1 MGSTKDRIVRTIFFL
16 IIALHVMI
24 VMAPFVWLLYSSLKT
39 NKEFMASV
47 WNLPAH
53 LNWGNYATA
62 WGEGALGVYM
72 LNSVIVC
79 VVTVGLTVIVSTSAG
94 FCLGTRRRLKW
105 VPKVEF
111 VLLATMTIPAY
122 VSLVPIVQTM
132 KAIGLMNTRLGVILP
147 TLAFNVPMSIFIMR
161 SFFVTMPY
169 EIIEA
174 ANFDGASEP
183 RIFFS
188 IAVPLAKPA
197 MFTAAIINVIWVWND
212 FLFPLVIINSPRLK
226 TLPVGLRDYVGE
238 HVTNYPVMISAVIIA
253 SLGALV
259 VYTLF
264 QKQVIGGL
272 MNGAIKA

>member
-1 MGSTKDRIVRTIFFL
+1 MGGTRDRVARTIVFVL
-16 IIALHVMI
+16 ITLHVAVVI
-24 VMAPFVWLLYSSLKT
+24 GPFVWLLYSSLKT

-47 WNLPAH
+47 WSLPAH
-53 LNWGNYATA
+53 WIWGNYAAA
-62 WGEGALGVYM
+62 WGQGALGVYM
-72 LNSVIVC
+72 LNSVIVTFF
-79 VVTVGLTVIVSTSAG
+79 TVALTVIVTTSAG
-94 FCLGTRRRLKW
+94 FCLGTRRKLRW
-105 VPKVEF
+105 VAKVEF
-111 VLLATMTIPAY
+111 VLLAAMTIPAY
-122 VSLVPIVQTM
+122 VSLVPIVQTLRPL
-132 KAIGLMNTRLGVILP
+132 GLMNTRLGIILP
-147 TLAFNVPMSIFIMR
+147 TMAFNVPLSIFIMR

-212 FLFPLVIINSPRLK
+212 FLFPLVIINSPMLK
-226 TLPVGLRDYVGE
+226 TLPVGLRDFVGE

-253 SLGALV
+253 SLGALA
-259 VYTLF
+259 VYSIF

-272 MNGAIKA
+272 MTGAIKA